1 MKKNNRGFTLI
12 EILAAVTI
20 LAIISGIAVISV
32 NRYTISTKRKLYQNM
47 EKSVC
52 DAAKNY
58 VMTESLEDEIKDSLE
73 KGITYEAK
81 DLMKTKYLEDLV
93 DPNNKAQ
100 NCRANVNVKLSSK
113 ATSGEG
119 LVEYVY
125 YVKLRCKG
133 YESNTGF
140 AEGCSAS
147 KKVTDP
153 GSPEPSED
161 VDDPNTEPDVD
172 TTKKPTC
179 EIIRDNQDAE
189 WTTGPIEAEVR
200 CIDHSSKG
208 CKQEFYTKTF
218 TEDAKLGYIEM
229 EDNAGN
235 KADCKV
241 NVYIDNN
248 APTKPKLN
256 SVYLDK
262 WTNKSFSIEIDTY
275 DIGSG
280 LAYIEYRYPNSTSPN
295 ESAWTKYEN
304 SSKESGVKTKFLTP
318 KFSKERGEQVDFRA
332 CDNIGNCSE
341 IVSTNIK
348 IDKTAPSCTMS
359 KNIASPNG
367 TNDWYKTAV
376 NVTMTRQDPV
386 GTSDRAV
393 ASPISYGMVTSNV
406 ATYNSK
412 ASTVQKDT
420 AGVTWYG
427 FIKDEAGN
435 TATCGLDSFK
445 VDTTKP
451 TKPGITNPTNGNWTS
466 KAFALTI
473 NTYDEMSGLAYIAY
487 RYPNSKISSERS
499 WKQYADSA
507 KKAND
512 KTLFKTTN
520 FSRERSENV
529 EIMSCDEAGNC
540 SDISSTPIKIDKT
553 SPTCTVTKSITNPN
567 GTNGWY
573 KSNLTITLNIND
585 SKENNDTAVNSNISY
600 GLSTTNSVTYNG
612 TRTVTQSN
620 TNGVTWYGFIKDEAG
635 NTATC
640 NSGSI
645 KIDTTTPTV
654 TFDLSGETAIVRCSD
669 TYSGLA
675 TANGKTQSLTGTSN
689 VTVNYTCTD
698 KAGNTNNASKV
709 YKYNSCKSTKNTCK
723 YGCDPYDNCY
733 TGSPSVCVGGYYDC
747 NCSSC
752 YTGSSRE
759 CVGGYESYNCSNCK
773 TGSSRECVGGYVN
786 GSCKEY
792 NYTSGSCV
800 SSFHSKSS
808 CKSHS
813 GCRWG
818 GGSNAHCTGTYKVR
832 GSCKTYNKVYS
843 RCATTRNTCKYGCD
857 TRWNSCKTTKNTCQY
872 GCSSCYDSCK
882 TTKNTCQGGQYC
894 SDCYTGSRNQCV
906 GGFQLN

>member
-1 MKKNNRGFTLI
+1 MSYMKRNNRGFTLI

-32 NRYTISTKRKLYQNM
+32 NRYTISTKKKLYQNM
-47 EKSVC
+47 ERSVC

-58 VMTESLEDEIKDSLE
+58 VITESLEDEVKDSLE

-81 DLMKTKYLEDLV
+81 DLMRSKYLEDLV

-113 ATSGEG
+113 ANDAEG
-119 LVEYVY
+119 VTEYVY
-125 YVKLRCKG
+125 FVKLRCKG

-140 AEGCSAS
+140 SGGCATS

-161 VDDPNTEPDVD
+161 VDNPTNPDID

-179 EIIRDNQDAE
+179 EIIKDNQDAV
-189 WTTGPIEAEVR
+189 WTTGPIETEIR
-200 CIDHSSKG
+200 CIDHSTKG

-275 DIGSG
+275 DMGSG
-280 LAYIEYRYPNSTSPN
+280 LAYIEYRYPNSTSAG
-295 ESAWTKYEN
+295 EKEWKKYEN
-304 SSKESGVKTKFLTP
+304 SAKESGVKTKFLTP
-318 KFSKERGEQVDFRA
+318 KFSKERAEKVEFRA
-332 CDNIGNCSE
+332 CDNIGNCSD

-348 IDKTAPSCTMS
+348 IDKTAPSCTMT
-359 KNIASPNG
+359 KNVTSPDG
-367 TNDWYKTAV
+367 LNDWYKTALKIDM
-376 NVTMTRQDPV
+376 NRKDPV

-393 ASPISYGMVTSNV
+393 ASPISYGMVTKNT
-406 ATYNSK
+406 ATYNNKTSV
-412 ASTVQKDT
+412 TQGDT
-420 AGVTWYG
+420 TGVTWYG

-435 TATCGLDSFK
+435 TATCGIEKVK

-451 TKPGITNPTNGNWTS
+451 TKPNITNPSNGNWTS

-473 NTYDEMSGLAYIAY
+473 DTYDAMSGLAYISY

-585 SKENNDTAVNSNISY
+585 SKENNDTAVNSNIQY
-600 GLSTTNSVTYNG
+600 GLSTANSVTYNG

-645 KIDTTTPTV
+645 KIDTTIPTV
-654 TFDLSGETAIVRCSD
+654 TFELSGETAVVKCSD

-723 YGCDPYDNCY
+723 YGCDPYDSCY

-759 CVGGYESYNCSNCK
+759 CVGGNESYNCSNCK

-792 NYTSGSCV
+792 NKVSKWCGGMGRTSCRNTT
-800 SSFHSKSS
+800 
-808 CKSHS
+808 
-813 GCRWG
+813 GCRWSG
-818 GGSNAHCTGTYKVR
+818 GGNAHCTGYYKVD
-832 GSCKTYNKVYS
+832 GSCKTYNRVYS

>member
-1 MKKNNRGFTLI
+1 MSYMKRNNRGFTLI

-32 NRYTISTKRKLYQNM
+32 NRYTISTKKKLYQNM
-47 EKSVC
+47 ERSVC

-58 VMTESLEDEIKDSLE
+58 VITESLEDEVKDSLE

-81 DLMKTKYLEDLV
+81 DLMRSKYLEDLV

-113 ATSGEG
+113 ANDAEG
-119 LVEYVY
+119 VTEYVY
-125 YVKLRCKG
+125 FVKLRCKG

-140 AEGCSAS
+140 SGGCATS

-161 VDDPNTEPDVD
+161 VDNPTDPDID

-179 EIIRDNQDAE
+179 EIIKDNQDAV
-189 WTTGPIEAEVR
+189 WTTGPIETEIR
-200 CIDHSSKG
+200 CIDHSTKG

-275 DIGSG
+275 DMGSG
-280 LAYIEYRYPNSTSPN
+280 LAYIEYRYPNSTSAG
-295 ESAWTKYEN
+295 EKEWKKYEN
-304 SSKESGVKTKFLTP
+304 SAKESGVKTKFLTP
-318 KFSKERGEQVDFRA
+318 KFSKERAEKVEFRA
-332 CDNIGNCSE
+332 CDNIGNCSD

-348 IDKTAPSCTMS
+348 IDKTAPSCTMT
-359 KNIASPNG
+359 KNVTSPDG
-367 TNDWYKTAV
+367 LNDWYKTALKIDM
-376 NVTMTRQDPV
+376 NRKDPA

-393 ASPISYGMVTSNV
+393 ASPISYGMVTKNT
-406 ATYNSK
+406 ATYNNKTSV
-412 ASTVQKDT
+412 TQGDT
-420 AGVTWYG
+420 TGVTWYG
-427 FIKDEAGN
+427 FIKDESGN
-435 TATCGLDSFK
+435 TATCGIEKVK

-451 TKPGITNPTNGNWTS
+451 TKPNITNPSNGNWTS

-473 NTYDEMSGLAYIAY
+473 DTYDAMSGLAYISY

-499 WKQYADSA
+499 WKQYANSA
-507 KKAND
+507 KAAND
-512 KTLFKTTN
+512 KTVFKTTN
-520 FSRERSENV
+520 FSKERSENV

-540 SDISSTPIKIDKT
+540 SDISSTSIKIDKT
-553 SPTCTVTKSITNPN
+553 APTCTVTKSIASPN

-573 KSNLTITLNIND
+573 KNNLTITLNITD
-585 SKENNDTAVNSNISY
+585 SKSNNDTAVNSNIQY
-600 GLSTTNSVTYNG
+600 GLTTANSATYNG
-612 TRTVTQSN
+612 TRSTIQSN
-620 TNGVTWYGFIKDEAG
+620 TNGVTWYGFVKDDAG
-635 NTATC
+635 NTVTC
-640 NSGSI
+640 NSGSM
-645 KIDTTTPTV
+645 KIDTTIPTV
-654 TFDLSGETAIVRCSD
+654 TFELSGETAVVKCSD

-723 YGCDPYDNCY
+723 YGCDPYDSCY

-759 CVGGYESYNCSNCK
+759 CVGGNESYNCSNCK

-786 GSCKEY
+786 GSCREY
-792 NYTSGSCV
+792 NQVSKWCGGMGRTSCRNTT
-800 SSFHSKSS
+800 
-808 CKSHS
+808 
-813 GCRWG
+813 GCRWSG
-818 GGSNAHCTGTYKVR
+818 GGNAHCTGYYKVD
-832 GSCKTYNKVYS
+832 GSCKTYNRVYS

>member
-1 MKKNNRGFTLI
+1 MKRNNRGFTLI

-32 NRYTISTKRKLYQNM
+32 NRYAISTKKKLYQNM

-58 VMTESLEDEIKDSLE
+58 VMTESLEDEVKDSLE
-73 KGITYEAK
+73 KGVTIEAK

-189 WTTGPIEAEVR
+189 WTSGPIEAEIR

-275 DIGSG
+275 DMGSG

-512 KTLFKTTN
+512 KTVFKTTN

-723 YGCDPYDNCY
+723 YGCDPYDSCY

-808 CKSHS
+808 CKRQS

>member
-1 MKKNNRGFTLI
+1 MSCMKRNNRGFTLI

-32 NRYTISTKRKLYQNM
+32 NRYTISTKKKLYQNM
-47 EKSVC
+47 ERSVC

-58 VMTESLEDEIKDSLE
+58 VITESLEDEVKDSLE

-81 DLMKTKYLEDLV
+81 DLMRSKYLEDLV

-113 ATSGEG
+113 ANDAEG
-119 LVEYVY
+119 VTEYVY
-125 YVKLRCKG
+125 FVKLRCKG

-140 AEGCSAS
+140 SGGCATS

-161 VDDPNTEPDVD
+161 VDNPTDPDID

-179 EIIRDNQDAE
+179 EIIKDNQDAV
-189 WTTGPIEAEVR
+189 WTTGPIETEIR
-200 CIDHSSKG
+200 CIDHSTKG

-275 DIGSG
+275 DMGSG
-280 LAYIEYRYPNSTSPN
+280 LAYIEYRYPNSTSAG
-295 ESAWTKYEN
+295 EKEWKKYEN
-304 SSKESGVKTKFLTP
+304 SAKESGVKTKFLTP
-318 KFSKERGEQVDFRA
+318 KFSKERAEKVEFRA
-332 CDNIGNCSE
+332 CDNIGNCSD

-348 IDKTAPSCTMS
+348 IDKTAPSCTMT
-359 KNIASPNG
+359 KNVTSPDG
-367 TNDWYKTAV
+367 LNDWYKTALKIDM
-376 NVTMTRQDPV
+376 NRKDPV

-393 ASPISYGMVTSNV
+393 ASPISYGMVTKNT
-406 ATYNSK
+406 ATYNNKTSV
-412 ASTVQKDT
+412 TQGDT
-420 AGVTWYG
+420 TGVTWYG

-435 TATCGLDSFK
+435 TATCGIEKVK

-451 TKPGITNPTNGNWTS
+451 TKPNITNPSNGNWTS

-473 NTYDEMSGLAYIAY
+473 DTYDAMSGLAYISY

-585 SKENNDTAVNSNISY
+585 SKENNDTAVNSNIQY
-600 GLSTTNSVTYNG
+600 GLSTANSVTYNG

-645 KIDTTTPTV
+645 KIDTTIPTV
-654 TFDLSGETAIVRCSD
+654 TFELSGETAVVKCSD

-723 YGCDPYDNCY
+723 YGCDPYDSCY

-759 CVGGYESYNCSNCK
+759 CVGGNESYNCSNCK

-792 NYTSGSCV
+792 NKVSKWCGGMGRTSCRNTT
-800 SSFHSKSS
+800 
-808 CKSHS
+808 
-813 GCRWG
+813 GCRWSG
-818 GGSNAHCTGTYKVR
+818 GGNAHCTGYYKVD
-832 GSCKTYNKVYS
+832 GSCKTYNRVYS

>member
-1 MKKNNRGFTLI
+1 MKRNNRGFTLI

-32 NRYTISTKRKLYQNM
+32 NRYAISTKKKLYQNM

-58 VMTESLEDEIKDSLE
+58 VMTESLEDEVKDSLE
-73 KGITYEAK
+73 KGVTIEAK

-189 WTTGPIEAEVR
+189 WTSGPIEAEIR

-275 DIGSG
+275 DMGSG

-512 KTLFKTTN
+512 KTVFKTTN

-689 VTVNYTCTD
+689 VTVSYICTD

-723 YGCDPYDNCY
+723 YGCDPYDSCY

-808 CKSHS
+808 CKRQS

>member
-100 NCRANVNVKLSSK
+100 NCRANVNVKLSNKS
-113 ATSGEG
+113 ADGEG
-119 LVEYVY
+119 LIEYVY

>member
-1 MKKNNRGFTLI
+1 MSYMKRNNRGFTLI

-32 NRYTISTKRKLYQNM
+32 NRYTISTKKKLYQNM
-47 EKSVC
+47 ERSVC

-58 VMTESLEDEIKDSLE
+58 VITESLEDEVKDSLE

-81 DLMKTKYLEDLV
+81 DLMRSKYLEDLV

-113 ATSGEG
+113 ANDAEG
-119 LVEYVY
+119 VTEYVY
-125 YVKLRCKG
+125 FVKLRCKG

-140 AEGCSAS
+140 SGGCATS

-161 VDDPNTEPDVD
+161 VDNPTNPDID

-179 EIIRDNQDAE
+179 EIIKDNQDAE
-189 WTTGPIEAEVR
+189 WTTGPIEAEIR
-200 CIDHSSKG
+200 CIDHSTKG

-218 TEDAKLGYIEM
+218 EDDGKLGYIEM

-235 KADCKV
+235 KAKCKV

-275 DIGSG
+275 DMGSG
-280 LAYIEYRYPNSTSPN
+280 LAYIEYRYPNSTSAG
-295 ESAWTKYEN
+295 EKEWKKYEN
-304 SSKESGVKTKFLTP
+304 SAKESGVKTKFLTP
-318 KFSKERGEQVDFRA
+318 KFSKERAEKVEFRA
-332 CDNIGNCSE
+332 CDNIGNCSD

-348 IDKTAPSCTMS
+348 IDKTAPSCTMT
-359 KNIASPNG
+359 KNVTSPDG
-367 TNDWYKTAV
+367 LNDWYKTALKIDM
-376 NVTMTRQDPV
+376 NRKDPV
-386 GTSDRAV
+386 GASDRAV
-393 ASPISYGMVTSNV
+393 ASPISYGMVTKNT
-406 ATYNSK
+406 ATYNNKTSV
-412 ASTVQKDT
+412 TQGDT
-420 AGVTWYG
+420 TGVTWYG

-435 TATCGLDSFK
+435 TATCGIEKVK
-445 VDTTKP
+445 VDSTKP
-451 TKPGITNPTNGNWTS
+451 TKPNITNPSNGNWTS

-473 NTYDEMSGLAYIAY
+473 DTYDAMSGLAYISY
-487 RYPNSKISSERS
+487 RYPNSKVSSERS
-499 WKQYADSA
+499 WKQYANSA
-507 KKAND
+507 KAAND
-512 KTLFKTTN
+512 KTVFKTTN
-520 FSRERSENV
+520 FSKERSENV
-529 EIMSCDEAGNC
+529 EIISCDEAGNC
-540 SDISSTPIKIDKT
+540 SDISSTSIKIDKT
-553 SPTCTVTKSITNPN
+553 APTCTVTKSIANPN

-573 KSNLTITLNIND
+573 KNNLTITLNITD
-585 SKENNDTAVNSNISY
+585 SKSNNDTAVNSNIQY
-600 GLSTTNSVTYNG
+600 GLTTANSATYNG
-612 TRTVTQSN
+612 TRSTIQSN
-620 TNGVTWYGFIKDEAG
+620 TNGVTWYGFVKDDAG
-635 NTATC
+635 NTVTC
-640 NSGSI
+640 NSGSM
-645 KIDTTTPTV
+645 KIDTTIPTV
-654 TFDLSGETAIVRCSD
+654 TFELSGETAVVKCSD

-723 YGCDPYDNCY
+723 YGCDPYDSCY

-752 YTGSSRE
+752 YTGSSSE

-792 NYTSGSCV
+792 NKV
-800 SSFHSKSS
+800 SKWCGGKGRSS
-808 CKSHS
+808 CKSTS
-813 GCRWG
+813 GCNWTG
-818 GGSNAHCTGTYKVR
+818 GGNAHCTGYYKVN
-832 GSCKTYNKVYS
+832 GSCKTYNRVYS
-843 RCATTRNTCKYGCD
+843 RCATTKNTCKYGCD